1 MTHGTLFQYDMFLC
15 LVHIDGASLNH
26 APYNLG
32 QTWHAIDLC
41 FLFHHYFANELQCFL
56 QIVLPNILDNGKV
69 ILAFLVPPLAPKHR
83 KIVNSRRNPQQ
94 VRPNCCIWRSQHFFI
109 AKNIQYLNRPQ
120 ILLNHNMTNKCL
132 QPIGIVVSPPI
143 SCSVACFACE
153 WYVWTLYPN
162 ERGTPTD
169 WGDP

>member
-1 MTHGTLFQYDMFLC
+1 MGQAEIMLAVWFGTNLTRSRSLFSF
-15 LVHIDGASLNH
+15 
-26 APYNLG
+26 PP
-32 QTWHAIDLC
+32 
-41 FLFHHYFANELQCFL
+41 LFCQWTAVFL

-69 ILAFLVPPLAPKHR
+69 ILAFLFSPLAPKHR

-94 VRPNCCIWRSQHFFI
+94 VRPNCCVWRSQHFFI

-143 SCSVACFACE
+143 SCSVTCFACE
-153 WYVWTLYPN
+153 RYVWTLYPN